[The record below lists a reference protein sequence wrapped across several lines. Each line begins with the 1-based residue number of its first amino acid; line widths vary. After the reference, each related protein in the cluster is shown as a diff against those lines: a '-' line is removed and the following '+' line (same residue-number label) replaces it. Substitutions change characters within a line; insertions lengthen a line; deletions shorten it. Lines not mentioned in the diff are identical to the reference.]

1 MLPNMADLEV
11 GGDYVNV
18 LIMERMLMDQKKKFQ
33 FIMEQQNKKIAKLK
47 HKVGKLNNKI
57 EFLKA
62 KNEKQ
67 HKEHCV
73 KLCDQEKE
81 FRVIAKILEKNGQE
95 LKITFTKVMKQM
107 INPPEEKDDIK
118 YFVVEGVPQ
127 KYYAAVYKAL
137 EQRHADL
144 VMRFLNINDE
154 RGIDTGSDLID
165 TFQYIPTMLKHS
177 LGIMCALTDYTHK
190 NWSATDT
197 KKE

>member
-1 MLPNMADLEV
+1 MTDIDC
-11 GGDYVNV
+11 GGDYINA
-18 LIMERMLMDQKKKFQ
+18 LIMDRMLLDQKKKYQ
-33 FIMEQQNKKIAKLK
+33 VIVKQQNKEIAKLK
-47 HKVGKLNNKI
+47 RTVDTLYNAIK
-57 EFLKA
+57 FLKTT
-62 KNEKQ
+62 NEKQ
-67 HKEHCV
+67 HKEHCA

-81 FRVIAKILEKNGQE
+81 LRVIAKILKRNGQE
-95 LKITFTKVMKQM
+95 LKSTFTKVMKQM
-107 INPPEEKDDIK
+107 ISPPEEKDDIK

-154 RGIDTGSDLID
+154 RGIGTGSDLID

-177 LGIMCALTDYTHK
+177 LDIMCALTDYTHK

>member
-1 MLPNMADLEV
+1 MTDLDV
-11 GGDYVNV
+11 GGEYINV
-18 LIMERMLMDQKKKFQ
+18 LIMDRMLMDQKKHFQ
-33 FIMEQQNKKIAKLK
+33 IILEQQNKKIAKLK
-47 HKVGKLNNKI
+47 RTV
-57 EFLKA
+57 EFLEST
-62 KNEKQ
+62 NEKQ

-81 FRVIAKILEKNGQE
+81 FRVIAKILMRNGKE
-95 LKITFTKVMKQM
+95 LKSTFTKVMKQL
-107 INPPEEKDDIK
+107 INPPEEKDDTK
-118 YFVVEGVPQ
+118 YFAVEGVPQ
-127 KYYAAVYKAL
+127 RHYVAVYMAL

-154 RGIDTGSDLID
+154 RSIDTASDLID